1 VSDRRTFV
9 IVGGGLAGAKAAE
22 TLRAEGFEGR
32 LALIGAEAEL
42 PYERPPLSK
51 SYLAGEST
59 LAEARVHDRSFY
71 DEHDVELVTG
81 RAATTLDVTSREVGL
96 ADGTKIGY
104 ERLLIATGA
113 VPRRPPVDGAD
124 LDGVLV
130 LRTVADSD
138 ALRALIRR
146 RGRLAVIGAGWIGS
160 EVAATARSQGA
171 DVALIEHA
179 EMPLQHILGPQLGA
193 FFADLH
199 RGHGVELML
208 GATVQRIEPGP
219 RVILAD
225 GSAIEAD
232 AIVLGVGVA
241 PATALAHAAGLEIE
255 NGVVTDARLQTS
267 AVGVFAA
274 GDVASAFHPHYGRHV
289 RVEHWANAA
298 DQGAAAARSML
309 DRGEPYAKVP
319 YFFSDQY
326 DLGMEYFGLHAPGDR
341 LVVRGDLAAACFRAY
356 WIAPD
361 GTITAGMH
369 ANDWDAAGPIRQLV
383 ERSAPAEAIDATE
396 PQAG

>member
-1 VSDRRTFV
+1 MSDPRTFV

-22 TLRAEGFEGR
+22 TLRTEGFEGR

-71 DEHDVELVTG
+71 DEHDVELVAG
-81 RAATTLDVTSREVGL
+81 AATTLDVPSREVGL
-96 ADGTKIGY
+96 ADGTRIGY
-104 ERLLIATGA
+104 DRLLIATGA
-113 VPRRPPVDGAD
+113 VPRRPPIDGAD
-124 LDGVLV
+124 LDGVRV
-130 LRTVADSD
+130 LRTVADAD
-138 ALRALIRR
+138 ALREVIRR

-179 EMPLQHILGPQLGA
+179 DTPLQHVLGPQLGA

-199 RGHGVELML
+199 RGHGVRMAM
-208 GATVQRIEPGP
+208 GATVTRIEAGP
-219 RVILAD
+219 RVVLAD
-225 GSAIEAD
+225 GSAIDAD

-241 PATALAHAAGLEIE
+241 PATALAQAAGLHVED
-255 NGVVTDARLQTS
+255 GVVADAQLRTS
-267 AVGVFAA
+267 ADGVFAA
-274 GDVASAFHPHYGRHV
+274 GDVASVFHPRYARHV

-309 DRGEPYAKVP
+309 DRGEAYTKVP

-326 DLGMEYFGLHAPGDR
+326 DLGMEYFGLHARGDR
-341 LVVRGDLAAACFRAY
+341 LVVRGDLAEACFRAY
-356 WIAPD
+356 WIGPD

-369 ANDWDAAGPIRQLV
+369 ANDWDAGGPIRQLV

-396 PQAG
+396 RQAG